1 MFETCIPRDEILSGE
16 LSLDLFAAK
25 LKLVVDGNAPK
36 VYQDPEAFFANT
48 FPTEGLR
55 TLITEVFGRLAGTAV
70 GSPVIRLETSFGGGK
85 THDEIALWH
94 IARNGR
100 NISGL
105 DRFNHRLEQIPTTP
119 VQVAAIACQD
129 LDPTNGDF
137 HPETGITTYTLWGEI
152 AYRIGGIGGYSL
164 LRGSDEK
171 KVSPGTGV
179 LQQLIQNQP
188 TLIVLDEI
196 AQYLRKSKATI
207 VGNSD
212 LSKQVVA
219 FLFALMDLAGSCN
232 NLVFVYSLA
241 SSSDTFADET
251 AELQETVRASAR
263 QERILSPST
272 DVEIYNI
279 VKQHLF
285 SRVDEKAA
293 RNAAQEY
300 LNASRSSHVNLPDGC
315 QDATYSQTIESSYPI
330 HPELFNLLT
339 KKIASIPNFNRT
351 REALRLFAIATR
363 YLWRG
368 CSAVPQEGRVV
379 SL

>member
-1 MFETCIPRDEILSGE
+1 LLPSIFETCTPRDEILSGE

-36 VYQDPEAFFANT
+36 VYQDPELFFANT
-48 FPTEGLR
+48 FPTEGLK
-55 TLITEVFGRLAGTAV
+55 TLIAEVFGRLAGTKI

-94 IARNGR
+94 IARQGR
-100 NISGL
+100 NIRGL
-105 DRFNHRLEQIPTTP
+105 DRFSDQFDQIPAAP
-119 VQVAAIACQD
+119 VQIAAIACQD
-129 LDPTNGDF
+129 LDPMNGDF

-152 AYRIGGIGGYSL
+152 AYQIGGIQGYSL

-179 LQQLIQNQP
+179 LQQLIQDRP

-219 FLFALMDLAGSCN
+219 FLFALMDLAGSCS

-263 QERILSPST
+263 QERIVSPST

-279 VKQHLF
+279 VKQRLF
-285 SRVDEKAA
+285 DRVDEKAA
-293 RNAAQEY
+293 KRAAQEY
-300 LNASRSSHVNLPDGC
+300 LNAYRSSRINLPDGC
-315 QDATYSQTIESSYPI
+315 QDATYSNTIESSYPI

-351 REALRLFAIATR
+351 R
-363 YLWRG
+363 
-368 CSAVPQEGRVV
+368 
-379 SL
+379 